1 MLLCFRSLCLPSTG
15 ETALETFSRDV
26 EATWDVDTRPHGP
39 RRSNRSPYR
48 QPEKKSATSSSAKAK
63 RIVVGGRGVRAA
75 MYLRSQNCFLMIPR
89 CEPGKNHPSHG
100 GGLLRAQEE
109 VCPRITK
116 GHPVGWWGE
125 SAALNP
131 AKEER
136 AALENSTNPVYQVSS
151 QHSSRHTGLGVKERR
166 ARLWATRQQ
175 CRFQQRDEILP
186 CLRARELHVGQEDGN
201 MRIKSIW
208 AGLAMEKPGGECKPG
223 VGNWCGG
230 LGSRGLGRANPR

>member
-1 MLLCFRSLCLPSTG
+1 
-15 ETALETFSRDV
+15 
-26 EATWDVDTRPHGP
+26 
-39 RRSNRSPYR
+39 
-48 QPEKKSATSSSAKAK
+48 
-63 RIVVGGRGVRAA
+63 

-100 GGLLRAQEE
+100 GWRAVEGARGGLSPHHQ
-109 VCPRITK
+109 
-116 GHPVGWWGE
+116 GYPVGWWGE

-166 ARLWATRQQ
+166 ARLRASRQQ

-208 AGLAMEKPGGECKPG
+208 AGLAMEKPEGEGKPG
-223 VGNWCGG
+223 VGNWYGG
-230 LGSRGLGRANPR
+230 WGEEGLGRANPR

>member
-1 MLLCFRSLCLPSTG
+1 
-15 ETALETFSRDV
+15 
-26 EATWDVDTRPHGP
+26 
-39 RRSNRSPYR
+39 
-48 QPEKKSATSSSAKAK
+48 
-63 RIVVGGRGVRAA
+63 

-100 GGLLRAQEE
+100 GGLLRVQEE
-109 VCPRITK
+109 VCLRITK
-116 GHPVGWWGE
+116 GHPVGWIGGE

-166 ARLWATRQQ
+166 ARLRASRQQ

-223 VGNWCGG
+223 VGMVGG
-230 LGSRGLGRANPR
+230 EQIRGKACSEFRSGG

>member
-1 MLLCFRSLCLPSTG
+1 M
-15 ETALETFSRDV
+15 
-26 EATWDVDTRPHGP
+26 
-39 RRSNRSPYR
+39 
-48 QPEKKSATSSSAKAK
+48 
-63 RIVVGGRGVRAA
+63 
-75 MYLRSQNCFLMIPR
+75 
-89 CEPGKNHPSHG
+89 
-100 GGLLRAQEE
+100 QEE
-109 VCPRITK
+109 VSLRITK

-136 AALENSTNPVYQVSS
+136 AALEKSTNPVYQVSS

-166 ARLWATRQQ
+166 ARLRASRQQ

-208 AGLAMEKPGGECKPG
+208 AGLAVEKPEGEGKPG
-223 VGNWCGG
+223 VGNWYGEWG
-230 LGSRGLGRANPR
+230 EESKSEVKPALNSAAVVKRRGQAMENVKQDE